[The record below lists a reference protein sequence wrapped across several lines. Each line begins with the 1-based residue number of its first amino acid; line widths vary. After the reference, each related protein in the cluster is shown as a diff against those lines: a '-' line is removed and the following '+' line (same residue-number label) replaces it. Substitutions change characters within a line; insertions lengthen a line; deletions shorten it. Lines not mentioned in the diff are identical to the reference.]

1 MRSSRIR
8 LIAVGLSAMLAL
20 GGCAITSGKP
30 HGGGPGHSG
39 QSLSNGKSPAWPLKD
54 LAQIN
59 ARRVMLMA
67 EEKPFGTVDIA
78 PMRTGWAAASRLLE
92 AADVSPDIVVITG
105 RPANAFASIQDGKPL
120 VAVNFGMA
128 ELLGEDADAWA
139 ALLGHELAH
148 LSLRHNEIRQKRRS
162 VEDAGSGLLGLA
174 LEIAGVPFGSAVADA
189 SVTLV
194 GRGYTR
200 DDEREADRA
209 GVALMVRAG
218 FNPEGAVRLQE
229 QLAKTGDAADLPF
242 LSTHPGSEERV
253 ATMRALVREYA
264 VSKEVQKQAD

>member
-1 MRSSRIR
+1 MFSSPNR
-8 LIAVGLSAMLAL
+8 LIAIGLLAVALML
-20 GGCAITSGKP
+20 GGCATPSGKP

-39 QSLSNGKSPAWPLKD
+39 QSLSNGKSPAWPLRD
-54 LAQIN
+54 LAEIN
-59 ARRVMLMA
+59 AQRVMLMA

-78 PMRTGWAAASRLLE
+78 SMRTGWAAASRLLE
-92 AADVSPDIVVITG
+92 VAGDISPDIVVITG
-105 RPANAFASIQDGKPL
+105 RPANAFASIQDGKPW

-148 LSLRHNEIRQKRRS
+148 LSLKHNEIRQKRRN
-162 VEDAGSGLLGLA
+162 VEDAGSGLLGIA
-174 LEIAGVPFGSAVADA
+174 LGIAGVPFGSALADA
-189 SVTLV
+189 SAALV

-218 FNPEGAVRLQE
+218 FDPAGAVRLQE
-229 QLAKTGDAADLPF
+229 SLARVEDSASLPF
-242 LSTHPGSEERV
+242 LSTHPGGEERV
-253 ATMRALVREYA
+253 ASMRELVREHTRIQP
-264 VSKEVQKQAD
+264 QK